1 MSLLSL
7 LLLFG
12 LLFAATGAPVS
23 LHELKPSSDKVTK
36 AHVSLPRTLSLSK
49 KKIRSSSLSFVRSQR
64 PPFYSPSNLENYVPL
79 RKYRYYLIF
88 RTFVFHFHLTRTRLT
103 LTVGIWWFK
112 ARCEEMGSFEPCWIT
127 YRVHGWSSTRLL
139 VSRISGVR
147 PFNRLTYLYLA

>member
-36 AHVSLPRTLSLSK
+36 AHVSSPRTLSLSRK
-49 KKIRSSSLSFVRSQR
+49 KLDPLHSPSFAHSVRH
-64 PPFYSPSNLENYVPL
+64 FIFFSNLESYVFL

-103 LTVGIWWFK
+103 LTVGI
-112 ARCEEMGSFEPCWIT
+112 
-127 YRVHGWSSTRLL
+127 
-139 VSRISGVR
+139 
-147 PFNRLTYLYLA
+147 

>member
-36 AHVSLPRTLSLSK
+36 AHVSFPRTLSSRK
-49 KKIRSSSLSFVRSQR
+49 KNLDPLHSPSFAHSVRH
-64 PPFYSPSNLENYVPL
+64 FIFFSNLESYVFF
-79 RKYRYYLIF
+79 RNYRYYLIF
-88 RTFVFHFHLTRTRLT
+88 RTFVFPFHLTRTRLT

-139 VSRISGVR
+139 VPRISGVR